1 MSISISIYIHGVP
14 NGQNIWNVKERE
26 DINYID
32 TLYKS
37 SGSNVQMIVET
48 KQCNQKKFCYYTY
61 MRANN
66 VLDQPTG
73 RAGAYF
79 AITVKLNHY
88 YADLSNMYNVLNV
101 AFIKYILNSV
111 LKQEGDYLRYQIGKF
126 EQEDRLLENVS
137 KEIESYLEKF
147 SVDSDFVSLDSAT
160 IKSNRNIIN
169 SFLLECN
176 QKKYAEWVIE
186 GNTLSVSTLHLSEQ
200 MKDVLKQK
208 ERSIRDIT
216 EEKQKCLSEQT
227 LRSKQE
233 LETVKSNYNSQLGEK
248 EERIKELEAEQR
260 RLEEKF
266 HQTQIETEK
275 AKNILTAVNKIISDA
290 HSLGFINPIM
300 TKSPLTIDSNKK
312 NSSVKKRIK
321 RFLIKNVWV
330 IITVLLILI
339 GGFFAYN
346 NNVIPISNAKN
357 RKVNLVEKKEN
368 KTSLDKKNVINDS
381 LKSDKDTEL
390 NEG

>member
-26 DINYID
+26 DINYIH